1 MSVYEKL
8 KEDLKNNLGKSVW
21 YKDRLVVIDRIITIS
36 DSLYIKG
43 EHNEL
48 YVIHLSNISQLDIDT

>member
-36 DSLYIKG
+36 DSLYLKG

-48 YVIHLSNISQLDIDT
+48 YKYPLY